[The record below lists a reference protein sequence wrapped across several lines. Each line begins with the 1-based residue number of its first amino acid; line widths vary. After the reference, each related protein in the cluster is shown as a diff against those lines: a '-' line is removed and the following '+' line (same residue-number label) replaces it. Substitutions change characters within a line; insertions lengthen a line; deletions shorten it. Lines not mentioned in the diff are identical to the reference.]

1 MKPSQQKVKELS
13 RKISII
19 LKLGLIVSVVIMA
32 LALMAIGILLF
43 SGEELKSSFL
53 AAFEV
58 TANNGTTI
66 GIGPRPLLTMFAFML
81 VDTALI
87 SLAIFFVHAIFEEM
101 KKGCTPFSRRN
112 TVRIRKIALVTAVL
126 GIVGSYSDALVDY
139 YTHRGIDLAGQCN
152 RIDDRGHHLQHFP
165 DIQLRLRPAAG
176 IGRNFVR

>member
-139 YTHRGIDLAGQCN
+139 YTIGELTWRVNAIGLMIAAIIYSISLIFSYVCDLQQES
-152 RIDDRGHHLQHFP
+152 DETL
-165 DIQLRLRPAAG
+165 
-176 IGRNFVR
+176 

>member
-126 GIVGSYSDALVDY
+126 GITSTITPSG
-139 YTHRGIDLAGQCN
+139 N
-152 RIDDRGHHLQHFP
+152 
-165 DIQLRLRPAAG
+165 
-176 IGRNFVR
+176 

>member
-101 KKGCTPFSRRN
+101 KEHRPNPENRIGYCRSGHSGKLFRRFGG
-112 TVRIRKIALVTAVL
+112 LL
-126 GIVGSYSDALVDY
+126 H
-139 YTHRGIDLAGQCN
+139 HRGIDLAGQCN

>member
-87 SLAIFFVHAIFEEM
+87 SLAIFFVHAIF
-101 KKGCTPFSRRN
+101 
-112 TVRIRKIALVTAVL
+112 V
-126 GIVGSYSDALVDY
+126 
-139 YTHRGIDLAGQCN
+139 
-152 RIDDRGHHLQHFP
+152 
-165 DIQLRLRPAAG
+165 
-176 IGRNFVR
+176 

>member
-58 TANNGTTI
+58 TANNGT
-66 GIGPRPLLTMFAFML
+66 TMFAFML

-139 YTHRGIDLAGQCN
+139 YTIGELTWRVNAIGLMIAAIIYSISLIFSYGCDLQQES
-152 RIDDRGHHLQHFP
+152 DETL
-165 DIQLRLRPAAG
+165 
-176 IGRNFVR
+176 